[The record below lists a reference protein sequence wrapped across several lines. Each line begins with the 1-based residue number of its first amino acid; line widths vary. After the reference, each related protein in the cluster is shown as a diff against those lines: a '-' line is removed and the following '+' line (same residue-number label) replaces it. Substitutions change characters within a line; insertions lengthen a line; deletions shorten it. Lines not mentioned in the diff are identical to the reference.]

1 MCKWRS
7 VRLCCHES
15 PHGEAIGSLMRLFY
29 TVSESVFSETQIYN
43 GGSLCVGT
51 GAMHPFGKG
60 PSRKSA
66 SWAEVSAPSAGP
78 LLLSPPGHQR
88 IGSGHSDR
96 KSVV

>member
-1 MCKWRS
+1 
-7 VRLCCHES
+7 
-15 PHGEAIGSLMRLFY
+15 MRLFY

-78 LLLSPPGHQR
+78 LLLPPPGHQG
-88 IGSGHSDR
+88 IGSGHSTLSMPR
-96 KSVV
+96 LSLPLPRQRVQSAG